1 MRKKDGTTEVFNRQ
15 KIMHG
20 LVTATVKRDVPIERL
35 EALIDDIVADLRDRG
50 VSEVTSASIGDMVM
64 RRLID
69 LDKVAYVRFASVY
82 RDFKGPEE
90 FTAVLRGLS

>member
-20 LVTATVKRDVPIERL
+20 LVTATVKRDVPTERL

-82 RDFKGPEE
+82 RDFKDPEE